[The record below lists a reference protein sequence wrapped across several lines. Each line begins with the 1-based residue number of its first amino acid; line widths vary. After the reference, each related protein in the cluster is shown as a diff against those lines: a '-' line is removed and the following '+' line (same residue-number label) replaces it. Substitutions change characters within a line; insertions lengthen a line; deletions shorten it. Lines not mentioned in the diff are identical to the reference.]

1 VSHNRRAALKDA
13 CHSSGLAEAR
23 QIGRLAIKQYRV
35 ELVTRGDSSQAVRH
49 TTEFGS
55 HRSRGQ
61 QRLLDTETGSM
72 QQGELREVAPVI
84 DAVAEI
90 SAERYLHPRCTG
102 DLDSVSKVFPDR
114 DRP

>member
-1 VSHNRRAALKDA
+1 
-13 CHSSGLAEAR
+13 
-23 QIGRLAIKQYRV
+23 
-35 ELVTRGDSSQAVRH
+35 
-49 TTEFGS
+49 
-55 HRSRGQ
+55 
-61 QRLLDTETGSM
+61 M